1 MKVSI
6 LNTLGKR
13 KEELTTVTPGVV
25 KMYVCGPTV
34 QDLVHLGHGRT
45 FVAFDGVVRYLKMAG
60 YDVIRVQN
68 ITDIDDKIISKAS
81 QEGRS
86 WEDVAD
92 HYSREYLEAM
102 RSLKVGIDM
111 HPKVTKHIGEI
122 VDFVSRL
129 IDKGNAY
136 VAPSGSVYFDVTTY
150 PAYGELSNTKM
161 EEWDQGEEFL
171 KEKRHPY
178 DFALWK
184 SAKPGEPNWD
194 SPWGKGR
201 PGWHIECSTMSSR
214 YLGGKFDIHGG
225 GADLVFPHHE
235 NERAQSEALLGSGW
249 VRYWMHA
256 SFVTVRKEKMAK
268 SKGNFIS
275 IKDALSK
282 WSPSVLRYWFLSTH
296 YRSEVDFSEEALQ
309 EASNAL
315 NRLKDALAVAR
326 SVVRES
332 KGFRASDADVEI
344 QRKIVRLHAEFH
356 ERMSD
361 DFDTPGALASIHRVA
376 GVVFSELQGRDNLL
390 GGMLAVNAFREFNQ
404 VFGVM
409 DEEFWE
415 GARTAEVI
423 DAVLKVRN
431 VLRERKMFDL
441 SDELRS
447 ALAKAGIKVLDGKE
461 GSTWRF
467 E

>member
-1 MKVSI
+1 MLHHV
-6 LNTLGKR
+6 LTLPR
-13 KEELTTVTPGVV
+13 
-25 KMYVCGPTV
+25 
-34 QDLVHLGHGRT
+34 R
-45 FVAFDGVVRYLKMAG
+45 
-60 YDVIRVQN
+60 
-68 ITDIDDKIISKAS
+68 
-81 QEGRS
+81 
-86 WEDVAD
+86 
-92 HYSREYLEAM
+92 
-102 RSLKVGIDM
+102 
-111 HPKVTKHIGEI
+111 
-122 VDFVSRL
+122 
-129 IDKGNAY
+129 
-136 VAPSGSVYFDVTTY
+136 
-150 PAYGELSNTKM
+150 
-161 EEWDQGEEFL
+161 
-171 KEKRHPY
+171 
-178 DFALWK
+178 
-184 SAKPGEPNWD
+184 
-194 SPWGKGR
+194 
-201 PGWHIECSTMSSR
+201 
-214 YLGGKFDIHGG
+214 KFDIHGG